1 MMEVEK
7 IYVAIDFKPSTST
20 VLSYA
25 VWLSNIIDCKK
36 MTLFHIMEYTLTPPS
51 YLMPYINKEKNKIE
65 EQLSLLSKK
74 LSNFSIDANY
84 KVVFG
89 RLLDSVKE
97 VIKNEKGFMV
107 MGFKYHITRPSTS
120 ERILKGMKIPT
131 LVVKESQFNEITPDA
146 IKIRKILCPIDFS
159 EISIKAL
166 NFAKDIANKF
176 NLELTVL
183 HVVPEQKIKGIVE
196 EPEQIEKYIEYLKE
210 EAEDKI
216 RNIDK
221 DLNYQ
226 ILSGIPAEE
235 ILKRV
240 PQFDIVFIGSK
251 GRSYTESVL
260 IGSVAEA
267 VIKNSKKPVLLM
279 H

>member
-1 MMEVEK
+1 MTEVER
-7 IYVAIDFKPSTST
+7 IYVAIDFKSSTPT

-65 EQLSLLSKK
+65 EQLSFLSKK
-74 LSNFSIDANY
+74 LFNFSIDAKY

-97 VIKNEKGFMV
+97 VIKHEKVFMV
-107 MGFKYHITRPSTS
+107 IGFKYHITRPSTS

-131 LVVKESQFNEITPDA
+131 LVVKESLFEDINPDA
-146 IKIRKILCPIDFS
+146 IKIKKILCPIDFS

-196 EPEQIEKYIEYLKE
+196 EPEQIEKYIDYLKE

-235 ILKRV
+235 ILQRV
-240 PQFDIVFIGSK
+240 PQFDIVVMGSK
-251 GRSYTESVL
+251 GRSYTEAVL
-260 IGSVAEA
+260 LGSVAEA
-267 VIKNSKKPVLLM
+267 VIKNSKKPVLLI